1 MSTSS
6 EHLPLEEMIQTAVL
20 RERKRDVGMVLAA
33 YGVCKLSGQEAA
45 ARVLDALATKMENE
59 DGWGAE
65 EG

>member
-1 MSTSS
+1 MSTNTD
-6 EHLPLEEMIQTAVL
+6 HQTIEEMIESATM

-45 ARVLDALATKMENE
+45 ARVLDALATRMEQE
-59 DGWGAE
+59 DGW

>member
-6 EHLPLEEMIQTAVL
+6 EHLKVEEVIQEAVM
-20 RERKRDVGMVLAA
+20 RERRRDVGLVLAA

-45 ARVLDALATKMENE
+45 ARVLDALATKMEQE
-59 DGWGAE
+59 DGW